1 MVEKETNTAVCPDA
15 DFTELA
21 PVLEKYATVPG
32 SLITILQQ
40 AQQIYGYLSEEA
52 ILYISILRG
61 ILPA

>member
-32 SLITILQQ
+32 SLITFQDGQASCRPRFTELQ
-40 AQQIYGYLSEEA
+40 LFMRS
-52 ILYISILRG
+52 SV
-61 ILPA
+61 